1 MLPALLV
8 AALSAAPVVAA
19 PAPSLPGEITVT
31 GDAEVKFVPNQ
42 ASVQLTIQIT
52 DKDLSAAKRVT
63 DDRARRLLTALAAAG
78 VEPRHIQTGEAT
90 VNPQYKY
97 SDNESRLIGFTAT
110 KVFNVCINDLAR
122 VDEVTTA
129 ALRAGVTT
137 VGNVQLKSTEQR
149 KYEEQAR
156 VEAAKTARTRAGA
169 MVDALGGKLG
179 RARLVIEEPAYVLPG
194 STSAYS
200 ATGGGA
206 GAVATSFAAGEL
218 TVLAKVQVKFD
229 ID

>member
-1 MLPALLV
+1 MLAILIL
-8 AALSAAPVVAA
+8 AALGAVPPPPAA
-19 PAPSLPGEITVT
+19 PAPAPGEISVV

-42 ASVQLTIQIT
+42 ASVQLTIAVT
-52 DKDLSAAKRVT
+52 EKDLPAAKRNN
-63 DDRARRLLTALAAAG
+63 DERARRLLVALAAAG

-97 SDNESRLIGFTAT
+97 SDNDSRLVGFTAT
-110 KVFNVCINDLAR
+110 KVFNVCIDDLAR

-129 ALRAGVTT
+129 GLRAGVTT

-149 KYEEQAR
+149 KYEDQAR
-156 VEAAKTARTRAGA
+156 VEAAKSARARATA
-169 MVDALGGKLG
+169 MVEALGGKLG
-179 RARLVIEEPAYVLPG
+179 RARQVIEEPAYVLPG

-200 ATGGGA
+200 ATGGQGA
-206 GAVATSFAAGEL
+206 TATSFAAGEL